1 MRYRNVKTGIEF
13 TSSCAITGADIVEIT
28 PAQAE
33 VKAAPKAETKAEPN
47 AEPKKAEPKPKTT
60 TKRSKK

>member
-13 TSSCAITGADIVEIT
+13 TSSCAISGADFEEIK
-28 PAQAE
+28 PAKAE
-33 VKAAPKAETKAEPN
+33 VKAEPK
-47 AEPKKAEPKPKTT
+47 AEPKKVEPKPKTT

>member
-13 TSSCAITGADIVEIT
+13 TSSCAISGADFEEIK
-28 PAQAE
+28 PDKAE
-33 VKAAPKAETKAEPN
+33 VKVEPKAEL
-47 AEPKKAEPKPKTT
+47 KKAEPKPKTT

>member
-13 TSSCAITGADIVEIT
+13 TSSCAITGADIVEIK
-28 PAQAE
+28 PVKAE
-33 VKAAPKAETKAEPN
+33 VKAEPKVEPK

-60 TKRSKK
+60 KRSKK

>member
-13 TSSCAITGADIVEIT
+13 TSSCAISGTDFEEIK
-28 PAQAE
+28 PDKAE
-33 VKAAPKAETKAEPN
+33 VKVEPK

>member
-13 TSSCAITGADIVEIT
+13 TSSCAITGADIVEIK
-28 PAQAE
+28 PAKAE
-33 VKAAPKAETKAEPN
+33 VKAEPKVEAKAEPK
-47 AEPKKAEPKPKTT
+47 AEPKKAESKPKT